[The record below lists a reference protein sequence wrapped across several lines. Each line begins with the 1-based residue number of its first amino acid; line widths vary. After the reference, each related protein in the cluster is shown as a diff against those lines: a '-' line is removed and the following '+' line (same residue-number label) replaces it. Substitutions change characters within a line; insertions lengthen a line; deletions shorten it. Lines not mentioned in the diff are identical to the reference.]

1 MPTPETPQP
10 AFRPEIPRRATDIP
24 GVVRPAAAAPAP
36 AAASPGSGASTGT
49 SAAARHEGAEPKT
62 LIVGRDITL
71 NGQIASC
78 DRLVIEGKVEASLS
92 ECQNIE
98 IADSGLF
105 KGTAEVQEAD
115 IRGRFEGTLT
125 VRGRLMIRAAGRVA
139 GEVRYGQLE
148 IECGGQL
155 TGTVETSAKEVGK
168 HGGSA
173 V

>member
-1 MPTPETPQP
+1 MPTHETPQP
-10 AFRPEIPRRATDIP
+10 AAPVRPEIPRRATDIP
-24 GVVRPAAAAPAP
+24 GAIRPSAPPAHAGATPLAAAPA
-36 AAASPGSGASTGT
+36 AAL
-49 SAAARHEGAEPKT
+49 RHDGAEPKT

-115 IRGRFEGTLT
+115 IRGRFEGTLA
-125 VRGRLMIRAAGRVA
+125 VRGRLMVRANGKVS

-155 TGTVETSAKEVGK
+155 TGTIETSAKELSK
-168 HGGSA
+168 HSA
-173 V
+173 TTAA